1 VCYSK
6 GMKET
11 NTEMTETRKNDY
23 FTSIK
28 IISKHDSLS
37 EAVRASGMDLSYN
50 LKDAQSD
57 IRHTERTGGGK
68 AFVTSEG
75 VFYYYE
81 CDISL
86 LNKFTPFISCISCSP
101 FSVVWFN
108 DDETEIRFSVRQL
121 KKCKETRLFAK
132 KNEFRLYSR

>member
-1 VCYSK
+1 
-6 GMKET
+6 MKET
-11 NTEMTETRKNDY
+11 NTPTTETQNNDY

-37 EAVRASGMDLSYN
+37 EAVKASGMDLSYN
-50 LKDAQSD
+50 QKDAESD
-57 IRHTERTGGGK
+57 IRHTERNGGGK
-68 AFVTSEG
+68 AFVTTKG

-86 LNKFTPFISCISCSP
+86 LNKFEPFIHCISNSP

-108 DDETEIRFSVRQL
+108 DDETEIRFSTRQL

-132 KNEFRLYSR
+132 KNDYRLHSS